1 MLSHWSLDKYALQSL
16 RGVLTEGDRDGAHL
30 KTWGGCPVQ
39 APTGVSKFD
48 PVAAAVR
55 AEAPAVRSRSDP
67 LGVLLDYFQG
77 RSSAKVRVDAAIYHI
92 CNS

>member
-1 MLSHWSLDKYALQSL
+1 M
-16 RGVLTEGDRDGAHL
+16 
-30 KTWGGCPVQ
+30 Q
-39 APTGVSKFD
+39 APTGVGKFD

-77 RSSAKVRVDAAIYHI
+77 RSSAKVRVDTAICHI
-92 CNS
+92 CNSEAPLHLMHLPRRYAI